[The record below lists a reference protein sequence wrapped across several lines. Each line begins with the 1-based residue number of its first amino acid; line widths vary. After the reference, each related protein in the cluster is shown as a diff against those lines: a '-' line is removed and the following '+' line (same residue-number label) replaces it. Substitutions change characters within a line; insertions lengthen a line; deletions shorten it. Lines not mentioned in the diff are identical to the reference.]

1 MNKLI
6 KVLVTGAGSL
16 LGQGIIRSLI
26 NSKLKIHLTAVDPD
40 PLAVGLYWADSKYLI
55 PMVNDREY
63 FDRVFELIDSADK
76 SIHLVMF
83 EIKYYD
89 KYPDSE
95 VNQLVEKLIKKN
107 SEGVEVKIIVDQF
120 LTDKRA
126 VEILQKTGVDIKWDS
141 TKLTTH
147 NKLMIIDGRVVLIG
161 STNWS
166 YYSFS
171 KNHESNVIFHDEES
185 AKKFEQYFERVW
197 LES

>member
-1 MNKLI
+1 MVI
-6 KVLVTGAGSL
+6 KERKISRSIVFVIGIFLGS
-16 LGQGIIRSLI
+16 IVM
-26 NSKLKIHLTAVDPD
+26 TFY
-40 PLAVGLYWADSKYLI
+40 VGPSYVALADSGVDGI
-55 PMVNDREY
+55 EVVNDREY
-63 FDRVFELIDSADK
+63 FERVFELIDSADK

-95 VNQLVEKLIKKN
+95 VNRLVEKLIKKN

-126 VEILQKTGVDIKWDS
+126 VEILEKTGVNIKWDS

-147 NKLMIIDGRVVLIG
+147 NKLIIIDGRIVLIG

-171 KNHESNVIFHDEES
+171 KNHESNVIFHDRDS
-185 AKKFEQYFERVW
+185 AKKFESYFETLW
-197 LES
+197 SES

>member
-1 MNKLI
+1 MVINGKKINRGVVFVIGIFLGGMVMAFYVGPSYV
-6 KVLVTGAGSL
+6 VL
-16 LGQGIIRSLI
+16 
-26 NSKLKIHLTAVDPD
+26 
-40 PLAVGLYWADSKYLI
+40 ADSGVEGI
-55 PMVNDREY
+55 EVVNDRDY
-63 FDRVFELIDSADK
+63 FDRVFELIDSADE
-76 SIHLVMF
+76 SIHLLMF
-83 EIKYYD
+83 EIKYYE

-107 SEGVEVKIIVDQF
+107 SKGVEVKIIVDQF

-171 KNHESNVIFHDEES
+171 KNRESNVIFNDRES
-185 AKKFEQYFERVW
+185 AKKFEEYFQEVW
-197 LES
+197 SDT

>member
-1 MNKLI
+1 MATKERKISRSIIFVIGIFLGALI
-6 KVLVTGAGSL
+6 ISFY
-16 LGQGIIRSLI
+16 
-26 NSKLKIHLTAVDPD
+26 
-40 PLAVGLYWADSKYLI
+40 VGPAYVALADSGVDGI
-55 PMVNDREY
+55 EVVNDRDY
-63 FDRVFELIDSADK
+63 FERVFELIDSADE

-95 VNQLVEKLIKKN
+95 VNRLVEKLIKKN

-126 VEILQKTGVDIKWDS
+126 VEILEKTGVNIKWDS

-147 NKLMIIDGRVVLIG
+147 NKLIIIDGRIVLIG

-171 KNHESNVIFHDEES
+171 KNHESNVIFHDRDS
-185 AKKFEQYFERVW
+185 AKKFESYFETLW
-197 LES
+197 SES

>member
-1 MNKLI
+1 MDTKEKKI
-6 KVLVTGAGSL
+6 SRSIIFVI
-16 LGQGIIRSLI
+16 GIFLRSI
-26 NSKLKIHLTAVDPD
+26 VMTFY
-40 PLAVGLYWADSKYLI
+40 VGPAYVALADSGVDGI
-55 PMVNDREY
+55 EVVNDREY
-63 FDRVFELIDSADK
+63 FERVFELIDSADK

-120 LTDKRA
+120 LTDKGA

-147 NKLMIIDGRVVLIG
+147 NKLMILDGRVVLIG

-171 KNHESNVIFHDEES
+171 KNHESNVIFDDKES

-197 LES
+197 QES

>member
-1 MNKLI
+1 MDISKRKISRSIVFIIGIFLGGLI
-6 KVLVTGAGSL
+6 VSFYVGPAYVALTDSGVD
-16 LGQGIIRSLI
+16 GIEI
-26 NSKLKIHLTAVDPD
+26 
-40 PLAVGLYWADSKYLI
+40 
-55 PMVNDREY
+55 VNDREY

-126 VEILQKTGVDIKWDS
+126 VEILQKTGVDVKWDS
-141 TKLTTH
+141 TTLTTH
-147 NKLMIIDGRVVLIG
+147 SKLIIIDGRVVLIG

-171 KNHESNVIFHDEES
+171 KNHESNVIFDDKES

-197 LES
+197 QES

>member
-1 MNKLI
+1 MATKERKISRSIIFVIGIFLGALI
-6 KVLVTGAGSL
+6 ISFY
-16 LGQGIIRSLI
+16 
-26 NSKLKIHLTAVDPD
+26 
-40 PLAVGLYWADSKYLI
+40 VGPAYVALADSGVDGI
-55 PMVNDREY
+55 EVVNDREY
-63 FDRVFELIDSADK
+63 FERVFELIDSADE

-107 SEGVEVKIIVDQF
+107 SKGVEVKIIVDQF

-171 KNHESNVIFHDEES
+171 KNRESNVIFNDRES
-185 AKKFEQYFERVW
+185 AKKFEEYFQEVW
-197 LES
+197 SDT